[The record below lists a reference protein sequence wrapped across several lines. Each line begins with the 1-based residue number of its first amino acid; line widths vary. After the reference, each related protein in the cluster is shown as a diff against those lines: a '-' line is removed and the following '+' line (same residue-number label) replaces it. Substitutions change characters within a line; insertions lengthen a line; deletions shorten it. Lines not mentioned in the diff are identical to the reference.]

1 MGEALKASAIS
12 HSSCRRCGQDRGT
25 CPPLQIGRN
34 SPWRLAITRWCYLG
48 RHRKN
53 DCDANNG
60 RQSAQASYDPGM
72 ISLRENGAG
81 LIDKLMDDDGR
92 TLADV
97 LLDG

>member
-1 MGEALKASAIS
+1 
-12 HSSCRRCGQDRGT
+12 
-25 CPPLQIGRN
+25 
-34 SPWRLAITRWCYLG
+34 
-48 RHRKN
+48 
-53 DCDANNG
+53 
-60 RQSAQASYDPGM
+60 M